1 MHTDLTLS
9 GAVAQYGRGVG
20 MIQATASTLMNQF
33 ANNLKKQLTSPAEAG
48 TDGAPAAAKPISAT
62 KLAGQVAWHSIKEKL
77 GGKS

>member
-1 MHTDLTLS
+1 
-9 GAVAQYGRGVG
+9 

-33 ANNLKKQLTSPAEAG
+33 ANNLKKQLTSPRPEGGTEA
-48 TDGAPAAAKPISAT
+48 AAAKPISAT